1 MNHLIKNESE
11 MAKGKSKSKII
22 AEKTIYATFNILKDN
37 GGELRGKDV
46 VEKIRKTVDF
56 NAYEKHRYEKT
67 GYIRWESILHFYT
80 IDCMKAGFLRKNK
93 GLWILTN
100 EGEEAIKLGS
110 EKLLSTA
117 TKIYREWDAKRKKE
131 DSSKEEEEEDLPEI
145 QSDKGQAQQAIID
158 QLEENAI
165 TGIRDFI
172 LRKNPY
178 EFQDLVGALLN
189 GMGYHISEV
198 AKRGPDGGID
208 IIAYN
213 DPLGTTQPRII
224 VQVKHRPT
232 SSISSDEI
240 QKLAGTLKRTSDVGI
255 FVTSG
260 DFSKPS
266 IKEARNSREHIE
278 LIGFDRLV
286 SLWTENYAN
295 LDDEQKNM
303 LPLHPICFLGSND

>member
-1 MNHLIKNESE
+1 MG
-11 MAKGKSKSKII
+11 KGKSKSKII
-22 AEKTIYATFNILKDN
+22 AEKTIYTAFNILKEN

-46 VEKIRKTVDF
+46 VDKIRESVDF
-56 NAYEKHRYEKT
+56 NEYEKHRYEKT

-117 TKIYREWDAKRKKE
+117 IKIYREWDAKRKKE
-131 DSSKEEEEEDLPEI
+131 GNSKDEDDDLPEI
-145 QSDKGQAQQAIID
+145 QTDKGQAQQAIID

-165 TGIRDFI
+165 TGIRNFI

-178 EFQDLVGALLN
+178 EFQDLVAALLN
-189 GMGYHISEV
+189 SMGYHISDV

-224 VQVKHRPT
+224 VQVKHRPS

-260 DFSKPS
+260 DFSKPAE
-266 IKEARNSREHIE
+266 KEARNSREHIE

-286 SLWTENYAN
+286 SLWTEYYSK

-303 LPLHPICFLGSND
+303 LPIHPIYFLGSND

>member
-1 MNHLIKNESE
+1 

-22 AEKTIYATFNILKDN
+22 AEKTIYAAFNILKDN

-46 VEKIRKTVDF
+46 VDKIRKLVDF
-56 NAYEKHRYEKT
+56 NDYEKHRYEKT

-80 IDCMKAGFLRKNK
+80 IDCMKAGFLRKSK

-100 EGEEAIKLGS
+100 EGEDAIKLGP

-131 DSSKEEEEEDLPEI
+131 DISKEEEDDLPEI
-145 QSDKGQAQQAIID
+145 QTDKGQAQQAIID

-165 TGIRDFI
+165 TGIRNFI

-178 EFQDLVGALLN
+178 EFQDIVAALLN
-189 GMGYHISEV
+189 SMGYHISDV

-224 VQVKHRPT
+224 VQVKHRPS

-260 DFSKPS
+260 DFSKPAE
-266 IKEARNSREHIE
+266 KEARNSREHIE

-286 SLWTENYAN
+286 SLWTEYYSKLN
-295 LDDEQKNM
+295 DEQKNM
-303 LPLHPICFLGSND
+303 LPLHPIYFLGSID

>member
-1 MNHLIKNESE
+1 
-11 MAKGKSKSKII
+11 MAKAKSKSKII
-22 AEKTIYATFNILKDN
+22 AEKTIFAAFKILQEN

-46 VEKIRKTVDF
+46 EDKIREIVQF
-56 NAYEKHRYEKT
+56 NDYENHIYEKT

-93 GLWILTN
+93 GVWILTN
-100 EGEEAIKLGS
+100 EGEEAIKLGP
-110 EKLLSTA
+110 EKLLETA
-117 TKIYREWDAKRKKE
+117 TKIYREWNAKRKKE
-131 DSSKEEEEEDLPEI
+131 DNLNSDLEDGDEEITEI
-145 QSDKGQAQQAIID
+145 QNDIGQAQQARID

-165 TGIRDFI
+165 SGIRDFI

-178 EFQDLVGALLN
+178 EFQDLVAAMLN
-189 GMGYHISEV
+189 AMGYHISDI

-213 DPLGTTQPRII
+213 DPLGTTHPRII
-224 VQVKHRPT
+224 VQVKHKPT

-260 DFSKPS
+260 DFSKPAE
-266 IKEARNSREHIE
+266 KEARNSREHIE
-278 LIGFDRLV
+278 LIGFDRLIN
-286 SLWTENYAN
+286 LWTEYYQRLN
-295 LDDEQKNM
+295 DEQKNM
-303 LPLHPICFLGSND
+303 LPLHPIYFLGSND

>member
-1 MNHLIKNESE
+1 

-22 AEKTIYATFNILKDN
+22 AEKTIYAAFNLLKEN

-46 VEKIRKTVDF
+46 VDKIRESVDF
-56 NAYEKHRYEKT
+56 NDYEKHRYEKT

-100 EGEEAIKLGS
+100 EGEEAIKLGP

-131 DSSKEEEEEDLPEI
+131 DNSKDEEDDLPEI
-145 QSDKGQAQQAIID
+145 QTDKGQAQQAIID

-165 TGIRDFI
+165 TGIRNFI

-178 EFQDLVGALLN
+178 EFQDLVAALLN
-189 GMGYHISEV
+189 SMGYHISDV

-213 DPLGTTQPRII
+213 DPLGTIQPRII
-224 VQVKHRPT
+224 VQVKHRPS

-260 DFSKPS
+260 DFSKPAE
-266 IKEARNSREHIE
+266 KEARNSREHIE

-286 SLWTENYAN
+286 SLWTEYYSK

-303 LPLHPICFLGSND
+303 LPLQSIYFLGSND

>member
-1 MNHLIKNESE
+1 

-22 AEKTIYATFNILKDN
+22 AEKTIYAAFKILKES

-46 VEKIRKTVDF
+46 VDKIRESVDF
-56 NAYEKHRYEKT
+56 NDYEKHRYEKT

-100 EGEEAIKLGS
+100 EGEEVIKLGS

-131 DSSKEEEEEDLPEI
+131 DNSKDEEDDLPEI
-145 QSDKGQAQQAIID
+145 QTEKGQAQQAIID

-165 TGIRDFI
+165 TGIRNFI

-178 EFQDLVGALLN
+178 EFQDLVAALLN
-189 GMGYHISEV
+189 SMGYHISEV

-224 VQVKHRPT
+224 VQVKHRPS

-260 DFSKPS
+260 DFSKPAE
-266 IKEARNSREHIE
+266 KEARNSREHIE

-286 SLWTENYAN
+286 SLWTEYYSK

-303 LPLHPICFLGSND
+303 LPLQPIYFLGSND

>member
-1 MNHLIKNESE
+1 MPR
-11 MAKGKSKSKII
+11 AKSKSKII
-22 AEKTIYATFNILKDN
+22 AEKTIFAAFKILLDN

-46 VEKIRKTVDF
+46 VEKIRESVEF
-56 NAYEKHRYEKT
+56 NDYEKHRYEKT

-80 IDCMKAGFLRKNK
+80 IDCMKAGFLRKAK
-93 GLWILTN
+93 GVWILTN
-100 EGEEAIKLGS
+100 EGEEAIKLGA

-131 DSSKEEEEEDLPEI
+131 GNSPDDDEIEEIET
-145 QSDKGQAQQAIID
+145 DKGQAQKARID

-165 TGIRDFI
+165 SGIREFI

-178 EFQDLVGALLN
+178 EFQDLVAALLN
-189 GMGYHISEV
+189 SMGYHISEV

-224 VQVKHRPT
+224 VQVKHKPT
-232 SSISSDEI
+232 TNISSDEI

-260 DFSKPS
+260 DFSKPAE
-266 IKEARNSREHIE
+266 KEARNSREHIE

-286 SLWTENYAN
+286 TLWTEYYYKLN
-295 LDDEQKNM
+295 DEQKNM
-303 LPLHPICFLGSND
+303 MPLHPIYFLGSNE